1 MNLKYNSQKVKKWL
15 YFFLV
20 FLLNPFELCNHDKQ
34 KIIILLIMIY
44 K

>member
-1 MNLKYNSQKVKKWL
+1 MNLKYNSENVVV
-15 YFFLV
+15 FFLV